1 MCQNLGRQAYSSHFW
16 RFEIGQSPIFGGVAR
31 VVPFLDRLC
40 KLSDIF
46 WGWGMAVDTV
56 RAIFGVI
63 QFLYLNNNMSL
74 IISRNASEAC

>member
-1 MCQNLGRQAYSSHFW
+1 
-16 RFEIGQSPIFGGVAR
+16 
-31 VVPFLDRLC
+31 
-40 KLSDIF
+40 
-46 WGWGMAVDTV
+46 MAVDTV